1 MKIAGFQHLSLIDY
15 PDHVAAVIFT
25 QGCNFR
31 CPYCHNPE
39 LVGVKQETMISEEEV
54 LGYLSERKGKIEGLV
69 ITGGEPTLQG
79 DLRLFIQKVKALGV
93 KVKLDSNGSN
103 PKLLQKLIDEN
114 LVDYIAMDV
123 KAPLSRYKEL
133 VKYHGHLRNLQQ
145 SQKLLLEGRV
155 PYEFRTTVVKGDL
168 THEDFRQIGEEIL
181 GAELYT
187 YQFFRPEVTQDP
199 TYSKRE
205 AMSEEEA
212 LDVRKIMEG
221 FVQRVEMR

>member
-31 CPYCHNPE
+31 CPYCHNPD
-39 LVGVKQETMISEEEV
+39 LVGVKQKTMIREEKV
-54 LGYLSERKGKIEGLV
+54 LSYLSERRWKVEGLV

-79 DLRLFIQKVKALGV
+79 DLRLFMKKVKDLGV

-103 PKLLQKLIDEN
+103 PKLLEKLIEEE

-123 KAPLSRYKEL
+123 KAPLTRYKEL

-168 THEDFRQIGEEIL
+168 TCEDFRQIGKEIK

-187 YQFFRPEVTQDP
+187 YQFFRPQVTQDP
-199 TYSKRE
+199 TYAERE
-205 AMSEEEA
+205 PMSEIEA
-212 LDVRKIMEG
+212 GEVAKIMEQ

>member
-1 MKIAGFQHLSLIDY
+1 MKIAGFQHVSLIDY

-39 LVGVKQETMISEEEV
+39 LVRVKQQTMILEKEV
-54 LGYLSERKGKIEGLV
+54 LSYLSERKGKVEGLV
-69 ITGGEPTLQG
+69 VTGGEPTLQG
-79 DLRLFIQKVKALGV
+79 DLRVFLEKVKALGI

-103 PKLLQKLIDEN
+103 PKLLEQLIEEG
-114 LVDYIAMDV
+114 LIDYIAMDI

-133 VKYHGHLRNLQQ
+133 VKYHGRLRNLQQ
-145 SQKLLLEGRV
+145 SHKLLLEGRI

-168 THEDFRQIGEEIL
+168 TSEDFRQIGEEIQ
-181 GAELYT
+181 GADLYT

-199 TYSKRE
+199 TYAQRE
-205 AMSEEEA
+205 AMSKEEA
-212 LDVRKIMEG
+212 LEIKVIMEK
-221 FVQRVEMR
+221 FVRRVEIR